1 MEKVLQVKKSWQNKI
16 PAVVHFDQTA
26 RVQTVTEEINKPF
39 YDLISAFNDL
49 TGIPLIVN
57 TSFNLNG
64 EPNVETP
71 RDAIRT
77 FYSCGLDYLLLG
89 PYLISKK

>member
-1 MEKVLQVKKSWQNKI
+1 MER
-16 PAVVHFDQTA
+16 A
-26 RVQTVTEEINKPF
+26 RVQTVTSEVNKHF
-39 YDLISAFNDL
+39 FDLITAFHEI

-64 EPNVETP
+64 EPNVESP

-77 FYSCGLDYLLLG
+77 FFSCGLDYLLLG